1 MNEVSMASSALS
13 MIQGNTQT
21 QIQMSI
27 IKKNAEAEQ
36 ALANML
42 MENAK
47 VASQISSKTGGIDIY
62 I

>member
-1 MNEVSMASSALS
+1 MNEVSTASTALS
-13 MIQGNTQT
+13 MMQDNLQT

-27 IKKNAEAEQ
+27 IKKNAEAGQ

-47 VASQISSKTGGIDIY
+47 LTSRISSKSNVIDIY
-62 I
+62 V